1 MKTMTS
7 SVDVVK
13 CQAREPGLEPQVR
26 QQYAAVAAE
35 VNPHRRYMQSCNP
48 QNRAEPMS
56 LPDRIERIGRA
67 LTADELASMLTVSR
81 ITIFK
86 QAKAGRIPSFRIGTC
101 VRFDPKSVAQWLREM

>member
-1 MKTMTS
+1 
-7 SVDVVK
+7 
-13 CQAREPGLEPQVR
+13 
-26 QQYAAVAAE
+26 
-35 VNPHRRYMQSCNP
+35 MQSCNP
-48 QNRAEPMS
+48 QNNTAEPMS

-101 VRFDPKSVAQWLREM
+101 VRFDPKSVARWLREM